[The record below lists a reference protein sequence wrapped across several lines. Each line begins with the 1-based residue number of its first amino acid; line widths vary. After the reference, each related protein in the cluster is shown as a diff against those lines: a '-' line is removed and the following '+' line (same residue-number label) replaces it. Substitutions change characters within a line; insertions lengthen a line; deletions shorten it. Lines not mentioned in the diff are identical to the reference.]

1 MKRSLWR
8 PSLIAMLASAVA
20 LPAAAQDAAAPDS
33 QIAEEG
39 DAIREI
45 IVSAQK
51 RDQNLQDVPIAIT
64 AFGAEALQ
72 ERGLADVSA
81 ISALTPNVNLDGGT
95 PFSGSSAVLSATI
108 RGIGSDD
115 FAFNIDPGVG
125 IYLDGVF
132 LARTVGANQDLLDV
146 ERIEVLK
153 GPQGAMGLL
162 MGNDEDA
169 KKLAATLGN
178 ANAVLVRADGLIQ
191 RLDSL
196 VVNADRQVFGQDPG
210 GSGNATGGGLV
221 GDARTT
227 VQQLNGLLGE
237 ARGSLTKLDTLLVE
251 AQGIAS
257 NTREATTDLGALR
270 SDVDASLRKVD
281 ALINDLNR
289 KWPFARDTE
298 IKLP

>member
-1 MKRSLWR
+1 MQRSLWR

-153 GPQGAMGLL
+153 GPQGTLFGRNTIGGAILVKTREPEIGEFSGRGRLRVGEDDL
-162 MGNDEDA
+162 VEGSAALNLPIGKTAAARVSGGFRKRDGYVLRSFDSLDLGNDNVYTFN
-169 KKLAATLGN
+169 AALKWEVSPSLD
-178 ANAVLVRADGLIQ
+178 VLLRGDYTNRNENGAP
-191 RLDSL
+191 
-196 VVNADRQVFGQDPG
+196 F
-210 GSGNATGGGLV
+210 TG
-221 GDARTT
+221 
-227 VQQLNGLLGE
+227 
-237 ARGSLTKLDTLLVE
+237 
-251 AQGIAS
+251 
-257 NTREATTDLGALR
+257 
-270 SDVDASLRKVD
+270 
-281 ALINDLNR
+281 
-289 KWPFARDTE
+289 
-298 IKLP
+298 